1 MCWVEAAW
9 ERSMEVLLGMNDA
22 CWKKHGGDVKQCL
35 KRTLREKKA
44 VTKKK
49 KEESRSQEKSRRWII
64 VTSL

>member
-35 KRTLREKKA
+35 RRTLREKKA

-49 KEESRSQEKSRRWII
+49 KKKVDLKKNLEDE
-64 VTSL
+64 